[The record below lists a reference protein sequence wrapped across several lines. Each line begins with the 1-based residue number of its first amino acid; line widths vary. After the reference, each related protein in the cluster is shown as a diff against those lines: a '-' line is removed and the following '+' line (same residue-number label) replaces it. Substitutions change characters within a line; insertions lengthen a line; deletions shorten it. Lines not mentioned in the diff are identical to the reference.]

1 MVKNFYIFRHGQS
14 SYNLEG
20 RIQGHTNNS
29 VLTNQGIDE
38 AHNAAS
44 LLQDKKIEVV
54 VSSPLRRAKQTG
66 SIVSKIIKVPLQY
79 DDRFT
84 EVNVGIAEG
93 LHYTKVQQKFG
104 DLYRQWRSA
113 DPKYIDI
120 HFENGESKRDVQ
132 KRVFKALNEYAQ
144 NSNYQNI
151 AVSGHGITLSQTL
164 MALNIEQP
172 DIPNGA
178 VIHLQYDNDNNRWKF
193 VGFLN

>member
-44 LLQDKKIEVV
+44 LLQDKKIEIV

-66 SIVSKIIKVPLQY
+66 SIVSKMIKVPLQY
-79 DDRFT
+79 
-84 EVNVGIAEG
+84 
-93 LHYTKVQQKFG
+93 TKAQQKFG

-144 NSNYQNI
+144 NPDYQNI

-164 MALNIEQP
+164 MALNVEQP

-178 VIHLQYDNDNNRWKF
+178 IIHLQYDNDNNRWKF